1 VRLGLRENAAQFAL
15 LVVVNGLVGAT
26 IGSERSVLP
35 LLARDELGLA
45 STVSAL
51 GFLVAFGL
59 AKAVANL
66 IAGAAAGR
74 VGRRRVLML
83 GWIAALPVPALLF
96 WAASW
101 HWLVLAN
108 LLLGVNQGLAWSAT
122 VIMKIDL
129 AGPRQRGLAMGLNEF
144 AGYVAVAGAALAAG
158 YIAGRTD
165 ARAALAMCTG
175 ASVLLGFAL
184 TLAFVRDT
192 TDHVHA
198 EAAEAG
204 AGPVPVGR
212 AATRSLAW
220 ANQAGLVNNLT
231 DGLAWG
237 LLPLFFAAQGL
248 GPLAI
253 GWLAGLYPL
262 VWGIAQVGTGPL
274 SDRVG
279 RRPLI
284 AGGMLLQ
291 AIALVLFPAAQGFA
305 SWALAAALLG
315 LGTAAVYPT
324 LLAQV
329 SDLVPPTARASAVGA
344 YRLWRDLGY
353 VAGAITAGVLADVA
367 GYATAILATAAL
379 TAASGLAAWFGLP
392 AGAPP
397 ALPSSNR
404 VTQGAPA

>member
-220 ANQAGLVNNLT
+220 ANQAGLV
-231 DGLAWG
+231 
-237 LLPLFFAAQGL
+237 
-248 GPLAI
+248 
-253 GWLAGLYPL
+253 
-262 VWGIAQVGTGPL
+262 
-274 SDRVG
+274 S
-279 RRPLI
+279 
-284 AGGMLLQ
+284 
-291 AIALVLFPAAQGFA
+291 
-305 SWALAAALLG
+305 
-315 LGTAAVYPT
+315 
-324 LLAQV
+324 
-329 SDLVPPTARASAVGA
+329 PPRASGPSPSDGWPASIPWSGESHRSA
-344 YRLWRDLGY
+344 PGRSPIGSD
-353 VAGAITAGVLADVA
+353 GVPSSR
-367 GYATAILATAAL
+367 AACSSRRSRSSSSRRRR
-379 TAASGLAAWFGLP
+379 ASRRGRSRRRCSAS
-392 AGAPP
+392 APP
-397 ALPSSNR
+397 RSTR
-404 VTQGAPA
+404 RCWRR